1 MGKCEVLHRKT
12 HGFSLVEITVVLGLL
27 AGAGVFIG
35 NMLLQGTKGQKKVSA
50 NLDFN
55 IKMAEV
61 LNVLQ
66 DSN

>member
-1 MGKCEVLHRKT
+1 VEMVL
-12 HGFSLVEITVVLGLL
+12 VLGLL

-35 NMLLQGTKGQKKVSA
+35 NILVQETKGQKKVSA

-61 LNVLQ
+61 FNVLQ
-66 DSN
+66 DSSYCNSTTNFVF